1 MIGQG
6 EAEVETCK
14 KWRQWGQI
22 SGPKNIAVMDEMCV
36 GGKCVRAKQV
46 GGSMLSP

>member
-14 KWRQWGQI
+14 KWRQWRQMCA
-22 SGPKNIAVMDEMCV
+22 PKNIAVIEEM
-36 GGKCVRAKQV
+36 
-46 GGSMLSP
+46 